1 MKAPSASCYG
11 SIAWNAYCLARDGM
25 APDQAWDK
33 AVVGKEKGCPRAA
46 FLGLCEAGYLK
57 DIPTG
62 SYQKS
67 GSKNA
72 RYATV
77 AANYLLAHR
86 IIANDVTPSALWKVA
101 LEHEDNPQKKHNSQM
116 HIVLTLWGEGV
127 IQSPQR

>member
-1 MKAPSASCYG
+1 MKAPSECVYG
-11 SIAWNAYCLARDGM
+11 KIAGEAYRLARDGM
-25 APDQAWDK
+25 PPAQAWDK
-33 AVVGKEKGCPRAA
+33 AVVGKDKGCPRAA

-101 LEHEDNPQKKHNSQM
+101 LTNEVNPPETYNSQM
-116 HIVLTLWGEGV
+116 HIVLTLWEAGV
-127 IQSPQR
+127 IQSPPR